1 MDLIYLDNNATTM
14 PAPEVVAAMLPYLT
28 EWYGNPSSVHRF
40 GQRSRQAIDEA
51 RSQVAELLHCGD
63 AELVFTGG
71 GTESINNAI
80 RGLLLSRSPRKQ
92 IITTTVEHSAV
103 RELCKSLGQHG
114 SEILEIPVDETGL
127 PDLDRLASVLSDE
140 TALVTM
146 MWANNETGVILPVE
160 KVAELCRGK
169 RVPFHCDATQA
180 VGKLPVN
187 LREVPI
193 DVLSFASH
201 KFHGPKGVGGLFIR
215 RGARVRPLMI
225 GGPQERGRRGGTE
238 NVPGIVGMGKAA
250 ELALAALPQMSRVAQ
265 QRDLFEH
272 RVLELMEESK
282 VTGRTDQR
290 LPNTSN
296 IAFNRLEAEAILLL
310 LSEKGVCASAGSA
323 CSSGSLEPSHVL
335 AAMGIESKLAHGAI
349 RFSLSRYTTDAEID
363 RALEVLPGVIERLR
377 SVMTVVAR

>member
-1 MDLIYLDNNATTM
+1 
-14 PAPEVVAAMLPYLT
+14 
-28 EWYGNPSSVHRF
+28 
-40 GQRSRQAIDEA
+40 
-51 RSQVAELLHCGD
+51 
-63 AELVFTGG
+63 
-71 GTESINNAI
+71 
-80 RGLLLSRSPRKQ
+80 
-92 IITTTVEHSAV
+92 
-103 RELCKSLGQHG
+103 
-114 SEILEIPVDETGL
+114 
-127 PDLDRLASVLSDE
+127 
-140 TALVTM
+140 
-146 MWANNETGVILPVE
+146 
-160 KVAELCRGK
+160 
-169 RVPFHCDATQA
+169 
-180 VGKLPVN
+180 
-187 LREVPI
+187 
-193 DVLSFASH
+193 
-201 KFHGPKGVGGLFIR
+201 
-215 RGARVRPLMI
+215 MI